1 MAPRSM
7 APRPIA
13 ARRHDEILRR
23 LSADGHV
30 SVEEM
35 ALRFAVSRE
44 TVRRDLKALAGRGH
58 LAIVH
63 GGATRRADEPALAD
77 RQGDNP
83 EGKAAIGRA
92 GARLVEDGMVV
103 LLDSGATTLALA
115 HALAGLAPVGPRDKP
130 AWTGLT
136 ICTNSLPVG
145 LCLCRVP
152 GIRVHI
158 LGGEVSVGD
167 EAAFGTEALAALSR
181 FRADI
186 AFVGAGGISAA
197 GEVTDFALIPSDLR
211 ARMLASAERAYI
223 VADRTKFDRLT
234 PIRLQPI
241 PRGTG
246 LIVDAAPPPPM
257 AAALAERGI
266 EVLIAR

>member
-1 MAPRSM
+1 MSQP
-7 APRPIA
+7 PRPIA

-23 LSADGHV
+23 LSADGNV

-35 ALRFAVSRE
+35 ALVFDVSRE
-44 TVRRDLKALAGRGH
+44 TIRRDLKALAGRGH

-77 RQGDNP
+77 RQSDNP

-115 HALAGLAPVGPRDKP
+115 HALAGLDPSASRERP

-136 ICTNSLPVG
+136 ICTNSLPIG
-145 LCLCRVP
+145 LCLCRIP
-152 GIRVHI
+152 GIRVHM

-167 EAAFGTEALAALSR
+167 EAAFGTEAIAALAR
-181 FRADI
+181 FRADL
-186 AFVGAGGISAA
+186 AFVGAGGISSA
-197 GEVTDFALIPSDLR
+197 GEITDFALLPTDLR

-223 VADRTKFDRLT
+223 VADRTKFGRLT

-246 LIVDAAPPPPM
+246 LIVDAAPPPAM
-257 AAALAERGI
+257 AGALAERGLDL
-266 EVLIAR
+266 VLAR